1 MNMQID
7 WDKYMKDH
15 HIKIYTEEELKKQK
29 MKKTIRETANL
40 VKRHKKDFLNSYY
53 ALHACGGE

>member
-29 MKKTIRETANL
+29 MKKTIRETANW
-40 VKRHKKDFLNSYY
+40 VKRHKKDFLNEYY
-53 ALHACGGE
+53 AAHACGGE